1 MVKLK
6 KNTEFEV
13 TGSMGLIPVRVNDVG
28 YLCLNDMEKCYTGK
42 RLDNYFANISTKELI
57 REIEGDSNSLELQ
70 GVKTESITPA
80 LIAKTGRYGGTY
92 AHPIVALDFAA
103 WLDVKLRVNIY
114 QVYLEHLIGRDTWNL
129 KRMESASAAK
139 LLNDSIKE
147 FLMNPP
153 TSDNPYRDEMWL
165 IKSIILG
172 SGSAG
177 DKYAWDGA
185 TSEQLIMRE
194 YLERIDMGLII
205 AGLSIGERRKKL
217 MEQYNKKMK
226 DNGVI

>member
-6 KNTEFEV
+6 KNTTFEA
-13 TGSMGLIPVRVNDVG
+13 TGSYGLIPVRVNEIG
-28 YLCLNDMEKCYTGK
+28 YLCLNDMEKFYEGK
-42 RLDNYFANISTKELI
+42 YISNYMRNDSTQELI
-57 REIEGDSNSLELQ
+57 REIEVGSNSVESD
-70 GVKTESITPA
+70 GVKTNAITPA
-80 LIAKTGRYGGTY
+80 LIAKMGRYGGTY

-114 QVYLEHLIGRDTWNL
+114 QVYLEHLTGRDTWNL
-129 KRMESASAAK
+129 KRLESASAAK

-153 TSDNPYRDEMWL
+153 SSDNPHRDEAWL

-185 TSEQLIMRE
+185 TSEQLEMRE

-205 AGLSIGERRKKL
+205 AGLSINERRTKL
-217 MEQYNKKMK
+217 VEQYNKKVK
-226 DNGVI
+226 GI